1 MAITPRRWRPWPETI
16 RFPPLAIS
24 SVCVEPGDQ
33 TADLIGIFLRS
44 YDTDTIPAMSPIALY
59 FASGESLYLG
69 AALLVLVM
77 GVSPFLKQT
86 WLLRLRN
93 VGIWLALAMI
103 VMACPPF
110 ALIVDLIFVT
120 ALVLWFIASNRSS
133 GRWLRSQ
140 FAATAVLLV
149 LSLILTAIEFSHRK
163 MPAVVGKPSDHL
175 VVIGDSISSGIDPRV
190 QSWPLVLQ
198 KATGIAVR
206 NLARPGAQSRDGL
219 TMAEKLTAE
228 DHVVLIEIG
237 GNDLLEGVPS
247 EEFGKALDALLS
259 RVSAPGRIVVMF
271 ELPLLPH
278 KIAYG
283 RIQRG
288 LAAKYG
294 AWLIPKRFFA
304 EVIGG
309 ANGTSDGLH
318 LSDEGTRRMAT
329 LVEHVL
335 SPVLKSE

>member
-1 MAITPRRWRPWPETI
+1 
-16 RFPPLAIS
+16 
-24 SVCVEPGDQ
+24 
-33 TADLIGIFLRS
+33 
-44 YDTDTIPAMSPIALY
+44 MSPIALY

-69 AALLVLVM
+69 AALLVLVI

-93 VGIWLALAMI
+93 VGTWLALAMI

-110 ALIVDLIFVT
+110 ALVVDLIFLA

-133 GRWLRSQ
+133 GQWLKSRLVT
-140 FAATAVLLV
+140 TAVLVV
-149 LSLILTAIEFSHRK
+149 LSLVLTAIEFSHRK
-163 MPAVVGKPSDHL
+163 MPIITGKPSDHL
-175 VVIGDSISSGIDPRV
+175 VVIGDSISSGIDPRI

-198 KATGIAVR
+198 KTTGIEVR

-219 TMAEKLTAE
+219 PIADKLTSE

-247 EEFGKALDALLS
+247 EEFGKGLDALLS
-259 RVSAPGRIVVMF
+259 RVRAPGRTVVMF
-271 ELPLLPH
+271 ELPLFPH
-278 KIAYG
+278 KMAYG

-294 AWLIPKRFFA
+294 VWLIPKRFFA

-329 LVEHVL
+329 LVTHVL
-335 SPVLKSE
+335 SPVLKSERVN